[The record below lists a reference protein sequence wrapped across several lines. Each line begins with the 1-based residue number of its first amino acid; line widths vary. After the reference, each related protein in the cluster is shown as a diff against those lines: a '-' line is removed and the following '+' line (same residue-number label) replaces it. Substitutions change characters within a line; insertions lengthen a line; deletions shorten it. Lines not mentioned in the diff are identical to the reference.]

1 MLVTC
6 LLVITFIML
15 VVSAYRQYRTSS
27 EAALLTDATSSVA
40 SHLAVDELAYVNPAG
55 ETSVYIID
63 PAKLSS
69 LTDFK
74 RGIGGENYEFQ
85 ISLFY
90 ESSEEHVLGPYGAAP
105 PEGRPNCTLEVAAAV
120 FENNHPLPA
129 KLKVVAWHA

>member
-1 MLVTC
+1 
-6 LLVITFIML
+6 ML

-27 EAALLTDATSSVA
+27 EAALLTDATSSMA
-40 SHLAVDELAYVNPAG
+40 SHFAVDELAYTNPAG

-85 ISLFY
+85 ISLSY
-90 ESSEEHVLGPYGAAP
+90 ESSEEHVLGPYPYGAAP

-129 KLKVVAWHA
+129 KLKVVAWRA